1 MKKRQLP
8 IAFMSFAGKNCSMA
22 RFIAKVVY
30 RVLCQ
35 TESIVICV
43 GDWPLANILRVIV
56 GCFTA
61 QSVDNRFE
69 IDQEVVQ
76 NLSKIDLG
84 GRWKRV
90 LEPNWLLEGLKS
102 LRKTKTMVRGPPLAP
117 VLGSHLRAQHDLEA
131 VQKRFWR
138 GLRCELLE
146 KLIFEGC
153 L

>member
-1 MKKRQLP
+1 M
-8 IAFMSFAGKNCSMA
+8 
-22 RFIAKVVY
+22 
-30 RVLCQ
+30 
-35 TESIVICV
+35 
-43 GDWPLANILRVIV
+43 ANILRVIV

-117 VLGSHLRAQHDLEA
+117 FLGSHLRAQHDLEA
-131 VQKRFWR
+131 VQKRF
-138 GLRCELLE
+138 
-146 KLIFEGC
+146 
-153 L
+153 

>member
-1 MKKRQLP
+1 M
-8 IAFMSFAGKNCSMA
+8 
-22 RFIAKVVY
+22 
-30 RVLCQ
+30 
-35 TESIVICV
+35 
-43 GDWPLANILRVIV
+43 ANILRVIV
-56 GCFTA
+56 GCFTT

-117 VLGSHLRAQHDLEA
+117 FLGSHLRAQHDLEA
-131 VQKRFWR
+131 VQKRF
-138 GLRCELLE
+138 
-146 KLIFEGC
+146 
-153 L
+153 